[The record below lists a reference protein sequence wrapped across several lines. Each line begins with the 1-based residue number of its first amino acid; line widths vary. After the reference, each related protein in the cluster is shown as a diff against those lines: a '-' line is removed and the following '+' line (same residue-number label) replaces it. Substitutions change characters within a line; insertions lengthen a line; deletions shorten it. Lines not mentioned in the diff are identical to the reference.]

1 MDKILE
7 NADLT
12 DLLLGVVLALLAV
25 AMRWVAK
32 KAKLNDAQNEA
43 MEQILLATQEVRRVY
58 VDAIRKAS
66 EDGVVTDEEKRLA
79 LDLAKARL
87 LERVGPEAKKL
98 VLSWGEER
106 LRGLLQIAMEKVTAD
121 KPAPVA

>member
-12 DLLLGVVLALLAV
+12 DLLLGVVLALLAI
-25 AMRWVAK
+25 AMRWIAK

>member
-87 LERVGPEAKKL
+87 LERVGPDAKKL

>member
-12 DLLLGVVLALLAV
+12 DLLLGVVLALLAI
-25 AMRWVAK
+25 AMRWIAK

-106 LRGLLQIAMEKVTAD
+106 LRGLLQIAMEKVAAD

>member
-12 DLLLGVVLALLAV
+12 DLLLGVVLALLAI
-25 AMRWVAK
+25 AMRWIAK

-58 VDAIRKAS
+58 VDSIRKAS

-87 LERVGPEAKKL
+87 LDRVGPEAKKL

>member
-1 MDKILE
+1 MDKIFE

-12 DLLLGVVLALLAV
+12 DLLLGLVLALLAI

-58 VDAIRKAS
+58 VDSIREAS
-66 EDGVVTDEEKRLA
+66 KDGVVTDEEKKLA

-106 LRGLLQIAMEKVTAD
+106 LRGLLQIAMDKVTAD

>member
-12 DLLLGVVLALLAV
+12 DLLLGVVLALLAI
-25 AMRWVAK
+25 AMRWIAK

-58 VDAIRKAS
+58 VDSIRKAS

>member
-58 VDAIRKAS
+58 VDAIR
-66 EDGVVTDEEKRLA
+66 
-79 LDLAKARL
+79 
-87 LERVGPEAKKL
+87 
-98 VLSWGEER
+98 
-106 LRGLLQIAMEKVTAD
+106 
-121 KPAPVA
+121 

>member
-12 DLLLGVVLALLAV
+12 DLLLGVVLALLAI

>member
-1 MDKILE
+1 MDKIFE

-12 DLLLGVVLALLAV
+12 DLLLGLVLALLAI

-58 VDAIRKAS
+58 VDAIREAS
-66 EDGVVTDEEKRLA
+66 KDGVVTDEEKKLA

-106 LRGLLQIAMEKVTAD
+106 LRGLLQIAMDKVTAD

>member
-1 MDKILE
+1 MDKIFE

-12 DLLLGVVLALLAV
+12 DLLLGIVLALLAI

-58 VDAIRKAS
+58 VDSIREAS
-66 EDGVVTDEEKRLA
+66 KDGVVTDEEKKLA

-106 LRGLLQIAMEKVTAD
+106 LRGLLQIAMDKVTAD

>member
-12 DLLLGVVLALLAV
+12 DLLLGVVLALLAI

-58 VDAIRKAS
+58 VDSIRKAS

>member
-1 MDKILE
+1 MDKIFE

-12 DLLLGVVLALLAV
+12 DLLLGIVLALLAI

-58 VDAIRKAS
+58 VDSIREAS
-66 EDGVVTDEEKRLA
+66 KDGMVTDEEKKLA

-106 LRGLLQIAMEKVTAD
+106 LRGLLQIAMDKVTAD

>member
-106 LRGLLQIAMEKVTAD
+106 LRGLLQIAMEKVAAD